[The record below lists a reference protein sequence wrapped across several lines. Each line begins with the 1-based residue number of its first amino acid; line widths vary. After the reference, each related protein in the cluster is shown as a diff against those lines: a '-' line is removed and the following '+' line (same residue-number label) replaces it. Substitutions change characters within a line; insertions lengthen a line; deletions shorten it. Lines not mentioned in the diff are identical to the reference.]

1 MEFGTQEFPFPEQPA
16 ERQLVTHPAHR
27 VGGIPRQAKTLR
39 KQRRKLDSRIVHRQ
53 YGIQVAADLPQ
64 NDVRRLLWPVEMKRH
79 DGSQAPGWGQL
90 VAVVG
95 RSHDLHAKLFRGR
108 KKIVVAVA
116 GGGQKQQDAL
126 HGSDESERL
135 ELVVGGLGA
144 AVPRFRQTG
153 DRRS

>member
-27 VGGIPRQAKTLR
+27 VGGIPRQSKTLR
-39 KQRRKLDSRIVHRQ
+39 KQRGKLDSRIVHRQ

-64 NDVRRLLWPVEMKRH
+64 NGVRRLHGPVEMKRH

-95 RSHDLHAKLFRGR
+95 GRHRSARSEEHTSELQSQSNLVCRLLLE
-108 KKIVVAVA
+108 KKNTP
-116 GGGQKQQDAL
+116 D
-126 HGSDESERL
+126 
-135 ELVVGGLGA
+135 
-144 AVPRFRQTG
+144 
-153 DRRS
+153 